1 MLQVSVKRGRE
12 KRIRGFHPWVYKNDI
27 LSFSR
32 RPKPGEL
39 CVIRDYKGAF
49 LAKGYINPDSYIA
62 IRILTYKKDEEIDFE
77 FFKKR
82 IREAFEYRKSLI
94 PENTT
99 AFRLIHSEGDY
110 LPGLIVDSYDGHLV
124 IQVTTLGME
133 VLKHTVVKALVDVV
147 NPESIYEKSTV
158 PTRQLEGLPL
168 IEQTIYGNVPEKVTI
183 RENGIKFNV
192 QIIGG
197 QKTGYFLDQRENK
210 LLFAREFVEEGDRVL
225 DAFCHLGGFG
235 IHAAVIGKASEVVA
249 VDSSQ
254 LALDLAKENAE
265 LNGVGD
271 RFKFVKGDA
280 FKVLKEMQL
289 AGEKFDSIVIDPPA
303 FAKSKTVVEQAKRG
317 YKELFLRG
325 LKMLKPGGKIVV
337 CSCSHHITPPILEE
351 ILLSAAYDTRTP
363 LRVLYTTYQS
373 KDHPF
378 VLQIPES
385 RYLKCIFAKSFEWQV

>member
-32 RPKPGEL
+32 KPKPGEI
-39 CVIRDYKGAF
+39 CIVRDYKGSF

-62 IRILTYKKDEEIDFE
+62 IRILTYKKDEEINLE

-82 IREAFEYRKSLI
+82 IKEAYEYRKSLI

-99 AFRLIHSEGDY
+99 AFRLVHSEGDY
-110 LPGLIVDSYDGHLV
+110 LPGLIVDSYDGYLV

-133 VLKHTVVKALVDVV
+133 VLKPLVIRALIEVV
-147 NPESIYEKSTV
+147 NPKGIYEKSTV

-168 IEQTIYGNVPEKVTI
+168 VEQTLYGDIPEKVVI
-183 RENGIKFNV
+183 KENGISFNV

-210 LLFAREFVEEGDRVL
+210 LLFAREFVKEGDRVL

-235 IHAAVIGKASEVVA
+235 IHAAVIGKAKEVVA

-265 LNGVGD
+265 LNSVGD

-289 AGEKFDSIVIDPPA
+289 SGEKFDSIVIDPPA

-325 LKMLKPGGKIVV
+325 LKMLKPGGRIVV

-385 RYLKCIFAKSFEWQV
+385 RYLKCIFAKTFEWQV

>member
-1 MLQVSVKRGRE
+1 MLQVSIKRGRE

-32 RPKPGEL
+32 KPKPGEL
-39 CVIRDYKGAF
+39 CVVRDYKGAF

-62 IRILTYKKDEEIDFE
+62 IRILTYKKDEEIDLE

-94 PENTT
+94 PEDTT
-99 AFRLIHSEGDY
+99 AFRLVHSEGDY
-110 LPGLIVDSYDGHLV
+110 LPGLIVDSYDGYLV

-133 VLKHTVVKALVDVV
+133 VLKPFVIKALVEEVK
-147 NPESIYEKSTV
+147 PKGIYEKSTV

-168 IEQTIYGNVPEKVTI
+168 VEQTLYGDIPERVVIK
-183 RENGIKFNV
+183 ENGIKFNV

-210 LLFAREFVEEGDRVL
+210 LLFAREFVKEGDRVL

-235 IHAAVIGKASEVVA
+235 IHAAVIGKAGEVVA

-289 AGEKFDSIVIDPPA
+289 SGEKFDSIVIDPPA

-325 LKMLKPGGKIVV
+325 LKMLKPGGRIVV